1 MTTAESNRLR
11 EGATNPVPPWRR
23 WGTFVSDRAW
33 GTVREDYSADGDAW
47 KFFPHDLA
55 RSKAYRWGED
65 AIAGWCDR
73 FQLLVFGWAFWNGRD
88 PILKERLFGLVPNE
102 ANHGEDVKEYYFHL
116 DATPTHSYCKFLY
129 KYPQA
134 EFPYAQL
141 IAENQKRS
149 PQEREFELLDTGIFD
164 DDRYFDIFIEYAKAG
179 PEDVCV
185 RIEICNRA
193 AKAASIHVIP
203 QLWFRN
209 TWSWT
214 PPGKT
219 APAISLGKVGVQA
232 SACPPSKLKLG
243 LQQNAAPI
251 TLEAGVKDVD
261 PLAHLPFPY
270 SPSAL
275 KFHGPP
281 GATPLFTENET
292 NCERVFGKDAAS
304 RTPFVKDAFHRH
316 IISGEACVNPANTG
330 SKAGLHYAN
339 CVIPAGGSLVLHFR
353 LTDQKLANP
362 LADVEAIVAQRRAE
376 ADEFYN
382 SIHPANASVDEKH
395 IQRTALAGLLWS
407 KQIYIYDVHRW
418 LKGDDKNWKPPASR
432 KHIRNAHWRH
442 INTMRVMTMPDKWEY
457 PWFAAWDL
465 AFQTVPLALVDPDYA
480 KEQLWLLLF
489 EQFQHPNGQI
499 PAYEWEFS
507 DLNPPVH
514 AWAVWRVFNM
524 DRVRSGK
531 PDRAFLE
538 KCFHKLLMNFAW
550 WVNKVDGEGNNVFE
564 GGFLGL
570 DNITLLDR
578 SLKCASGAKL
588 RQSDATGWM
597 GMFCLNLMRI
607 ALELAKE
614 NKTYENL
621 AFKFF
626 EHFLYIGAAMRDRGG
641 RGYSLWDEKDGFFYD
656 VLEFQDGSFHKF
668 RVRSLVG
675 LIPLFAIERLEEDW
689 IKPFPEFTKNF
700 HWILKNRPD
709 LVEPC
714 VTTLHV
720 DGQTS
725 HVLAVIPPQQMRRVL
740 SCVWNPAEFRSDYGL
755 RSLSKF
761 HEQHPVQYESSTVRY
776 EPAEALEKL
785 KGGNSNWRGPI
796 WLPTNFM
803 MIESLR
809 KLSKAYGKA
818 FTVPASNGHESAV
831 TLEEM
836 AHGFSNRLIQMF
848 GRDSKNRRAI
858 HGASK
863 KFQTDP
869 HWRDLPLFHEY
880 FHGDTGEGLGASH
893 QTGWTALAAS
903 LIDEWRK

>member
-1 MTTAESNRLR
+1 MTTAEQNRLAER
-11 EGATNPVPPWRR
+11 STETVPPWRK
-23 WGTFVSDRAW
+23 WGTYVSDRAW
-33 GTVREDYSADGDAW
+33 GTVREDYSEDGDAW
-47 KFFPHDLA
+47 RFFPHDLA
-55 RSKAYRWGED
+55 RSKAFRWGED

-73 FQLLVFGWAFWNGRD
+73 YQLLVFGWAFWNGRD
-88 PILKERLFGLVPNE
+88 PILKERLFGLVPSE

-149 PQEREFELLDTGIFD
+149 PEEREFELLDTGIFN

-179 PEDVCV
+179 ADDTCI

-193 AKAASIHVIP
+193 AKAASIHVLP

-209 TWSWT
+209 TWGWT
-214 PPGKT
+214 PPGKPV
-219 APAISLGKVGVQA
+219 PAI
-232 SACPPSKLKLG
+232 KLG
-243 LQQNAAPI
+243 RKSARHT
-251 TLEAGVKDVD
+251 TLEVGDKDVD
-261 PLAHLPFPY
+261 PLANLPVSY
-270 SPSAL
+270 SIGAL

-281 GATPLFTENET
+281 GATPLFTENDT
-292 NCERVFGKDAAS
+292 NCERVFGNDAKS

-316 IISGEACVNPANTG
+316 IIGGDDCVNPANSG
-330 SKAGLHYAN
+330 SKAGLHYAKLE
-339 CVIPAGGSLVLHFR
+339 VPALGSVVLRFR
-353 LTDQKLANP
+353 LTDKKLTDP
-362 LADVEAIVAQRRAE
+362 LAEVDTIVSERRVE
-376 ADEFYN
+376 ADEFYHT
-382 SIHPANASVDEKH
+382 IHPAHVSVDEKH
-395 IQRTALAGLLWS
+395 IQRTALAGLLWT
-407 KQIYIYDVHRW
+407 KQIYIFNVHTW
-418 LKGDDKNWKPPASR
+418 LKGDNPNWKPPASR
-432 KHIRNAHWRH
+432 KTIRNTHWRH
-442 INTMRVMTMPDKWEY
+442 IHTMRVMTMPDKWEY

-465 AFQTVPLALVDPDYA
+465 AFQAVPLALVDPDYA

-489 EQFQHPNGQI
+489 EQFQHPSGQI

-524 DRVRSGK
+524 DRIRSGK
-531 PDRAFLE
+531 PDRLFLE
-538 KCFHKLLMNFAW
+538 KCFHKLLLNFTW
-550 WVNKVDGEGNNVFE
+550 WVNRVDDEGNNVFE

-570 DNITLLDR
+570 DNITLIDR
-578 SLKCASGAKL
+578 SLKFASGAKL
-588 RQSDATGWM
+588 QQSDATGWM

-614 NKTYENL
+614 NKAYENL

-626 EHFLYIGAAMRDRGG
+626 EHFLYIGAAMKDRGG
-641 RGYSLWDEKDGFFYD
+641 KGYELWDERDGFFYD
-656 VLEFQDGSFHKF
+656 VLEFPNGSFHKF

-675 LIPLFAIERLEEDW
+675 LIPLFAVERLEEEW
-689 IKPFPEFTKNF
+689 IKPFPEFYRNF

-709 LVEPC
+709 LVDPC
-714 VTTLHV
+714 VTTMQV

-725 HVLAVIPPQQMRRVL
+725 HVLAVIEPEQMRRVL

-761 HEQHPVQYESSTVRY
+761 HEKNPVQYKSSTVRY

-796 WLPTNFM
+796 WLPTSFM
-803 MIESLR
+803 MIEALR
-809 KLSKAYGKA
+809 KLRKAYGKS
-818 FTVPASNGHESAV
+818 FTVPASHPEQGEV

-848 GRDSKNRRAI
+848 SRDVQDRRAI
-858 HGASK
+858 HGASE

-893 QTGWTALAAS
+893 QTGWTALVAS